1 MVSHPT
7 MFGGHHRHCSNGDM
21 FSVVDEQDS
30 TSSLKSI
37 SLLFI
42 FESTEYVMLI
52 SATIEEKHTNNFCQS
67 VQKHCKN
74 ITGNW

>member
-1 MVSHPT
+1 
-7 MFGGHHRHCSNGDM
+7 MFGGRHRHCSNGDM

-52 SATIEEKHTNNFCQS
+52 SATIEETQIIFASLSRNTVK
-67 VQKHCKN
+67 
-74 ITGNW
+74 I